1 MNLLNLQEFIS
12 NLVQRQPVN
21 RTYFLVTVFTGLLF
35 LGNASAHGGEPTDGL
50 SNLQITLISLGLSV
64 VSFFLIPRLWELE
77 SNTKRKIILTAVV
90 YTGAVHVML
99 GLQDIIFMIGGIGI
113 IGLGFAPQVLNFAKT
128 NEGLFQIGLC
138 INAAIMFVGYFV
150 SNHDIHYLMEDYL
163 GITTKLAE
171 ITILALVYKQR
182 K

>member
-12 NLVQRQPVN
+12 NLVQRQLVN
-21 RTYFLVTVFTGLLF
+21 RTYFLATVFTGLLF

-113 IGLGFAPQVLNFAKT
+113 IV
-128 NEGLFQIGLC
+128 
-138 INAAIMFVGYFV
+138 
-150 SNHDIHYLMEDYL
+150 
-163 GITTKLAE
+163 
-171 ITILALVYKQR
+171 
-182 K
+182 